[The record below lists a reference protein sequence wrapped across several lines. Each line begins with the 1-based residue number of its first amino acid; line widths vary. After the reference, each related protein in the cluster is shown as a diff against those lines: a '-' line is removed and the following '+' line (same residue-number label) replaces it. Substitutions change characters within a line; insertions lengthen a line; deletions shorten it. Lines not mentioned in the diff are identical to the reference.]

1 MSGVKSKWGIDM
13 KVGDLVVQRLVQG
26 GLTKGMGIIK
36 KVYDNGST
44 PDKDN
49 RRIWVYWF
57 ESGHTSSVGVRWL
70 EVINESR

>member
-1 MSGVKSKWGIDM
+1 M

-26 GLTKGMGIIK
+26 GLTRGMGMIT
-36 KVYDNGST
+36 KVYLNGST
-44 PDKDN
+44 PDKDL

-70 EVINESR
+70 EVLCK